1 LKESFYHHIQ
11 RLMAI
16 GNFALFAGIN
26 RDKLGNNP
34 RIGFAYPAWDRMD
47 GATRVDIVQQAEL
60 YLDAIEA
67 L

>member
-1 LKESFYHHIQ
+1 
-11 RLMAI
+11 MAI
-16 GNFALFAGIN
+16 GNFALLAGIN
-26 RDKLGNNP
+26 RDKLRNNP

-47 GATRVDIVQQAEL
+47 GETRVDIVQQAEL